1 MCVLGGS
8 SNVRLYNTHVQ
19 VLDGNGVGLAE
30 LSCMSESHLE
40 QLGVP
45 FGQRIRILK
54 EIQQLQP
61 LEAAGNTK
69 ATDVI

>member
-1 MCVLGGS
+1 
-8 SNVRLYNTHVQ
+8 VQ
-19 VLDGNGVGLAE
+19 VFDGNGVGLAE

-45 FGQRIRILK
+45 FGQRIRILR

-61 LEAAGNTK
+61 LEAGGTK
-69 ATDVI
+69 TTDVI

>member
-1 MCVLGGS
+1 
-8 SNVRLYNTHVQ
+8 
-19 VLDGNGVGLAE
+19 
-30 LSCMSESHLE
+30 MSESHLE
-40 QLGVP
+40 QLGVA

-61 LEAAGNTK
+61 LEAGTTK